1 VRIIE
6 PRTPERSGG
15 SRFGLAIKLAS
26 AVLFA
31 IGALGSTA
39 RADTPP
45 NIWDLAK
52 NPDAFEQRREH
63 LRLEENLELLDTLKE
78 IGGRTRD
85 AFRAA
90 ALAGAQNVLDDAKA
104 PKDKWLRYDEA
115 VVAMYRA
122 DILGSMKEYERAI
135 ELLEPLA
142 KEFEGTL
149 FDAEIWQ
156 KLAECYVRV
165 ERTPDEIRAYDEVIK
180 RAVVAEG
187 TATPLLNQSEAYM
200 RNGDVDVAVTQLRE
214 VYRLAGTMPN
224 GNELGVLAQWDLAVA
239 LDRSGDA
246 RGAIA
251 AARSAIHMDARC
263 LAVSTMHTVKIYP
276 TCKDADI
283 AFVLVPAG
291 LFPVSEENDTVYFVP
306 KYERNW
312 YMALGREALALDG
325 DKPREIAENWKRAET
340 EMMTYMT
347 SAAQHGGDKWVDLA
361 KKRLD
366 EIRKHRL
373 EADKRAGVSPKED
386 VDVGL

>member
-1 VRIIE
+1 MR
-6 PRTPERSGG
+6 
-15 SRFGLAIKLAS
+15 IKLAA
-26 AVLFA
+26 AVFFS

-104 PKDKWLRYDEA
+104 PKDKWLRSDEA
-115 VVAMYRA
+115 MVAMYRA
-122 DILGSMKEYERAI
+122 DIVGSMKEYERAI

-142 KEFEGTL
+142 KEFDGTL
-149 FDAEIWQ
+149 FAAEIWQ

-165 ERTPDEIRAYDEVIK
+165 ERTSDEIRAYDEVIK
-180 RAVVAEG
+180 RSVVAEG
-187 TATPLLNQSEAYM
+187 AATPLLNQSEAYM
-200 RNGDVDVAVTQLRE
+200 RNGEVDVAVTQLRE

-224 GNELGVLAQWDLAVA
+224 GNELGLLAQWDLAVA
-239 LDRSGDA
+239 LDRSGDV

-251 AARSAIHMDARC
+251 AARSAVHMDARC
-263 LAVSTMHTVKIYP
+263 LAVSSMHTVKLYP
-276 TCKDADI
+276 SCKDSDI
-283 AFVLVPAG
+283 AFVLVPSG
-291 LFPVSEENDTVYFVP
+291 LWPISEEAEEMEHMVYFVP
-306 KYERNW
+306 KYERKW
-312 YMALGREALALDG
+312 YLALGREALALDG

-347 SAAQHGGDKWVDLA
+347 SAAQHGGDKWIDLA

-366 EIRKHRL
+366 EIRKHRAL
-373 EADKRAGVSPKED
+373 AEKRAGVSPKED